1 MLTLNLLMSVY
12 ELESAA
18 KFNPSLLRNLYI
30 IVFLFL
36 LLNGVLYR
44 GLESY
49 SESGRAKEIQRKR
62 ELRKRD
68 RTQVTNTLSDKKKT
82 ENRQSKTDKYPRY
95 GARLVS
101 VCLRHF

>member
-1 MLTLNLLMSVY
+1 MLTLNLLMFVY

-44 GLESY
+44 GMEGY
-49 SESGRAKEIQRKR
+49 SEGGRAKEIQKKR
-62 ELRKRD
+62 EFRKRD
-68 RTQVTNTLSDKKKT
+68 RTQVTDTLSDKKKNRKQT
-82 ENRQSKTDKYPRY
+82 EQNR
-95 GARLVS
+95 
-101 VCLRHF
+101 